1 MKFNKTALGV
11 GGFIILL
18 IAAGYA
24 ANSRADTVNIG
35 VGKSVINSHLKVGE
49 IGYEHKNWEVQA
61 SLMES
66 GNTKNGNQ
74 KQLVLYSVSYI
85 TEPGWGYKGVE
96 PYLRLGVSHN
106 TGSKLVG
113 ANNFR
118 LGIGVNFNE
127 VFRLEYVHHSS
138 AGIYKNNTG
147 IDYVMLNYVM
157 VAPW

>member
-1 MKFNKTALGV
+1 MNKTGIAVALFV
-11 GGFIILL
+11 VIL

-24 ANSRADTVNIG
+24 AKSEADTVHIG
-35 VGKSVINSHLKVGE
+35 IGKTVINSHLKTAEVAYNREG
-49 IGYEHKNWEVQA
+49 WEA
-61 SLMES
+61 SAALTEA
-66 GNTKNGNQ
+66 GRTKNGNQ

-106 TGSKLVG
+106 TGSELVG

-118 LGIGVNFNE
+118 LGIGVNFNK